1 MTHIDEAFQQLDKN
15 FARTLAKKR
24 ILKSEIIS
32 LKQQAKKLSDYNPKF
47 KPLLSR
53 ITTQVNGMK
62 GELSQERRQKIKEI
76 YEEYF
81 VN

>member
-1 MTHIDEAFQQLDKN
+1 MTHIDEAFQQLGKN
-15 FARTLAKKR
+15 FARILTKKR

-32 LKQQAKKLSDYNPKF
+32 LKQQAKKLSDYNHKF
-47 KPLLSR
+47 KPLLNR

-62 GELSQERRQKIKEI
+62 GELSPERRQKMQEI

-81 VN
+81 AN